1 MTKVF
6 KTAVLLSMLTP
17 VNGAFSAPT
26 QHAFHFTEAY
36 KLAIK
41 LNQEADDKMFD
52 NMQVIAEW
60 FAYQKETHG
69 RFPEVGVDQEKAEQF
84 YRRYLRNNPYSATS
98 VQTRAEAGR
107 PCVVRFE
114 CNPLMSR
121 KMIEAWELAP
131 PQTWRAEPG
140 TITVI
145 TNSENLVAVWAAGAD
160 RTPLMDARTHKVRF
174 AIAEQLQSIPESAV
188 EEE

>member
-6 KTAVLLSMLTP
+6 KTAVLLAMLMP
-17 VNGAFSAPT
+17 VNGALSAPT

-52 NMQVIAEW
+52 NMQLISDW
-60 FAYQKETHG
+60 FAYHKDTYG
-69 RFPEVGVDQEKAEQF
+69 RFPEAGTDQEKAEQF
-84 YRRYLRNNPYSATS
+84 CRRYLRNNPYSATG
-98 VQTRAEAGR
+98 VQTRAETGR
-107 PCVVRFE
+107 ACVVRFE
-114 CNPLMSR
+114 CNPLMTR
-121 KMIEAWELAP
+121 KLIEAWELAP
-131 PQTWRAEPG
+131 PPGWRAEPG

-160 RTPLMDARTHKVRF
+160 RKPLIDARNGKVRF
-174 AIAEQLQSIPESAV
+174 SVAELVQAGPNSAV
-188 EEE
+188 NEE

>member
-1 MTKVF
+1 MTRVF
-6 KTAVLLSMLTP
+6 KTALLLAMLMP
-17 VNGAFSAPT
+17 VNGALSAPT

-69 RFPEVGVDQEKAEQF
+69 RFPEAGIDQEKTEQF
-84 YRRYLRNNPYSATS
+84 YRRYLRNNPYSATA

-107 PCVVRFE
+107 SCVVRFE
-114 CNPLMSR
+114 SNPLMSR
-121 KMIEAWELAP
+121 KTIEAWELAP
-131 PQTWRAEPG
+131 PPTWRAEPG

-145 TNSENLVAVWAAGAD
+145 TNTENLVAVWAAGAD

-174 AIAEQLQSIPESAV
+174 AIAEQVQPTQESVV
-188 EEE
+188 EE